1 MASRLKLH
9 EEFCEILGNRN
20 VYFQP
25 PSSVKMQY
33 PAIVYSRKNIETTF
47 ASNGVY
53 KQSPSYEAILID
65 KNPDS
70 GFIEKILLISHCRYE
85 RHYAADNL
93 NHDVFT
99 IYNY

>member
-9 EEFCEILGNRN
+9 EKFCEILGNRN

-33 PAIVYSRKNIETTF
+33 PAIVYSRNNIETIF
-47 ASNGVY
+47 ANNGAY
-53 KQSPSYEAILID
+53 KQALSYEAILID
-65 KNPDS
+65 RNPDS
-70 GFIEKILLISHCRYE
+70 EYIEKILLLSHCRYE
-85 RHYAADNL
+85 RHYEADNL

-99 IYNY
+99 IYDN

>member
-9 EEFCEILGNRN
+9 EKFCEILGNRN

-33 PAIVYSRKNIETTF
+33 PAIVYSRNNIETTF
-47 ASNGVY
+47 ANNGVY
-53 KQSPSYEAILID
+53 KQTPSYEAILID

-70 GFIEKILLISHCRYE
+70 EFVEQILLLPHCRYN
-85 RHYAADNL
+85 RHYEADNL

-99 IYNY
+99 IYDN

>member
-1 MASRLKLH
+1 MHDRIDLQNIF
-9 EEFCEILGNRN
+9 EEILGSRN

-33 PAIVYSRKNIETTF
+33 PAIVYSRRILDPKF
-47 ASNGVY
+47 ANNGVY
-53 KQSPSYEAILID
+53 VYSPGYEVILID

-70 GFIEKILLISHCRYE
+70 EYVEKLLMLPYCHYD
-85 RHYAADNL
+85 RHYQADNL

-99 IYNY
+99 IYQN